1 MCLVSMDRFGP
12 HSEII
17 RRFPNLEMLD
27 QEPIIKIGFDVSLPE
42 ITERDRAVQA
52 DKQVQ
57 WPAATSFLVD
67 MKAGFMG
74 PGIEATTVEFLTK

>member
-1 MCLVSMDRFGP
+1 MAIV
-12 HSEII
+12 SEII

-42 ITERDRAVQA
+42 ITERDRVIGEQ
-52 DKQVQ
+52 DPKLVP

>member
-1 MCLVSMDRFGP
+1 MTWK
-12 HSEII
+12 
-17 RRFPNLEMLD
+17 
-27 QEPIIKIGFDVSLPE
+27 PIIKIGFDVPLPE
-42 ITERDRAVQA
+42 LMERDRVLEK
-52 DKQVQ
+52 DKNAQ